1 MKYIITESQY
11 VLLSESLSPEVRRR
25 LPFQNMKND
34 MEWGI
39 LDEMDICGDYDGV
52 GDFIGDACDSLV
64 EMYHDYFVN
73 DFDYV
78 LKPKDKD
85 SLYYYFVDKF
95 GNYMEKY
102 FKDRKNKCS

>member
-11 VLLSESLSPEVRRR
+11 SLLTEDLSVEVRRR
-25 LPFQNMKND
+25 LPFLNMKND

-39 LDEMDICGDYDGV
+39 LDEMDVCGDYDGV
-52 GDFIGDACDSLV
+52 GDFISDACDGLV

-95 GNYMEKY
+95 GDYLEKY
-102 FKDRKNKCS
+102 FKDRKNKCT

>member
-95 GNYMEKY
+95 GNYLEKY

>member
-11 VLLSESLSPEVRRR
+11 RLLTEDLSVEVRRR

-34 MEWGI
+34 MDWGI

-52 GDFIGDACDSLV
+52 GDFIGDACDMLV

-78 LKPKDKD
+78 LNPKDKD

-95 GNYMEKY
+95 GNYLSKY
-102 FKDRKNKCS
+102 FKDHKNKCV

>member
-25 LPFQNMKND
+25 LPFKNMMND
-34 MEWGI
+34 LEWGI
-39 LDEMDICGDYDGV
+39 LDEMDICEYD
-52 GDFIGDACDSLV
+52 DIGEFVSNACDSLV

-78 LKPKDKD
+78 LKPEEND

-95 GNYMEKY
+95 GDYLVKY
-102 FKDRKNKCS
+102 HKNKCA

>member
-52 GDFIGDACDSLV
+52 GDFIGEACDSLV

-95 GNYMEKY
+95 GNYIEKY

>member
-95 GNYMEKY
+95 GNYIEKY

>member
-25 LPFQNMKND
+25 LPFKNMMND
-34 MEWGI
+34 LEYGI
-39 LDEMDICGDYDGV
+39 LDEMDVCGDYDGI
-52 GDFIGDACDSLV
+52 GDFIGDACDMLV
-64 EMYHDYFVN
+64 EMYQDYFVN

-78 LKPKDKD
+78 LEPKDSD

-95 GNYMEKY
+95 GNYLEKY
-102 FKDRKNKCS
+102 FKDRKKKCS